1 MKGEKLQDAIGMID
15 DDMIM
20 DADSAN
26 QKSSG
31 GKKAGTLWL
40 KYAGAVAAVVVMA
53 ITAVAVFNYEP
64 DKGSEGATNKSEMMN
79 NAGVDRDENINGDK
93 ENETT
98 VIVDKDNTSDVPNKP
113 IVDEKPMDL
122 HTFAL
127 SQSVYPTMTK
137 CPYFNAGGNYTIEE
151 SMQWRADKSALRVE
165 YLDMNINQDKFYTS
179 TIREFLSDSDGENV
193 VYSPVNV
200 YMALS
205 MLSEVTDGNSRKQLL
220 DLIGVDDI
228 ETLRNEANAI
238 WKANYSD
245 DGLVKSVLASSL
257 WLRNDTSY
265 KEETLKSLSDIY
277 YASVYNGVMGD
288 AEYDK
293 ALQTW
298 LNEQTGNMLKEQI
311 GDIRMSPNTVMSL
324 ATTIYY
330 KAKWTHEFGEA
341 PKRTFHGSAGDELC
355 DFMISEGNDVY
366 YWGENFTAVSH
377 SFDESGAM
385 WFVLPNEG
393 VTVDELLM
401 DDEAMRFLIS
411 DEKDLWENKK
421 NYCIKLEV
429 PKFDVSSQIDLKTEL
444 EKLGVTDIMDPLVA
458 DFGPLTDSVTDMFL
472 SSASH
477 GARVLIDEKGCEA
490 SAYTILVTEGTA
502 ISPKEKIDF
511 VVNRPF
517 IFTITSDVDMP
528 LFVGVVNNVK

>member
-1 MKGEKLQDAIGMID
+1 MKGEKLQDAIGMVD

-20 DADSAN
+20 DADVVSR
-26 QKSSG
+26 
-31 GKKAGTLWL
+31 KKIVGIWW
-40 KYAGAVAAVVVMA
+40 KYGGAVAALVVMA
-53 ITAVAVFNYEP
+53 LVGFAVF
-64 DKGSEGATNKSEMMN
+64 KHGSDN
-79 NAGVDRDENINGDK
+79 NIGDIDGVVNESSTVNNIDVDGN
-93 ENETT
+93 EEETT
-98 VIVDKDNTSDVPNKP
+98 LTVENATSDGANKP
-113 IVDEKPMDL
+113 VVDEKPVDL
-122 HTFAL
+122 HSFTL

-137 CPYFNAGGNYTIEE
+137 CPYFNNNYSREDT
-151 SMQWRADKSALRVE
+151 MLWRADKSALRAE
-165 YLDMNINQDKFYTS
+165 YLDMDINQDKFYTS
-179 TIREFLSDSDGENV
+179 TIREFLSESNGENV
-193 VYSPVNV
+193 VYSPINV

-228 ETLRNEANAI
+228 ETLRKEANAI
-238 WKANYSD
+238 WKANYND

-265 KEETLKSLSDIY
+265 REETLKSLSDTY

-293 ALQTW
+293 ALQSW

-385 WFVLPNEG
+385 WFVLPNES
-393 VTVDELLM
+393 VSVDELLM

-421 NYCIKLEV
+421 RCYVKLEV
-429 PKFDVSSQIDLKTEL
+429 PKFDVSSQINLKNEL
-444 EKLGVTDIMDPLVA
+444 EKLGVTDIMDPLTA
-458 DFGPLTDSVTDMFL
+458 DFSPLTDSVADMFL

-490 SAYTILVTEGTA
+490 SAYTILITEGSA
-502 ISPKEKIDF
+502 IPSEDEIEF